1 MNIFINN
8 RYRKIYKNKNSF
20 YVLCKKEQVDITDY
34 IKKNGDIKKG
44 YAHLIQ
50 QKPKK
55 VSVSGVSGGVG
66 NTLVL
71 SSFNVYTWNGYNM
84 RRSNFDT
91 KFKELIANK
100 GVELLLTQED
110 YYQDGDNNETV
121 KAYSKNIKEF
131 KGSSRKPSRFNC
143 LSCIT
148 TTPFFYGAV
157 PRNAII
163 IKDRAFGIT
172 IANLHLEGGRFVDT
186 ELYDST
192 FQTYLEI
199 KLDLLNKL
207 LALKQTPDIILG
219 DFNSVYC
226 EDGVL
231 LEGMYR
237 AQQAYYKGRNYLAAK
252 QQGEAAEAAD
262 AGEADEEHISK
273 AVGDAFTKHIGDDY
287 GLKPLGRCPR
297 KSGKK
302 LKKCDIDLL
311 KICKKTLSSNEK
323 TLSYS
328 NIVSW
333 NNAPFAL
340 LSENGYIYVEPTN
353 IKVRG
358 EVNPTNSRGKNV
370 LDHIWVKASLYER
383 FNFNAEIYDGFGDAD
398 SDLLYGGVSD
408 HKPVILSIQM
418 KEQAAAAAAPASEAE
433 DILPLSPL
441 SPLAK
446 RTRRGSK

>member
-34 IKKNGDIKKG
+34 FKKNGDIKKG

-55 VSVSGVSGGVG
+55 VSVSGGVG

-91 KFKELIANK
+91 KFKELIADK

-148 TTPFFYGAV
+148 TSPFFYGAV

-163 IKDRAFGIT
+163 IEDRAFGIT

-192 FQTYLEI
+192 FQTHLEI

-237 AQQAYYKGRNYLAAK
+237 AQQAYYNGRNYLA
-252 QQGEAAEAAD
+252 QGSCEAAEADEAAEAA
-262 AGEADEEHISK
+262 EEHISK

-297 KSGKK
+297 SKVVKRS
-302 LKKCDIDLL
+302 
-311 KICKKTLSSNEK
+311 CKKTLSSNEK

-340 LSENGYIYVEPTN
+340 LSKNGYIYVEPTN
-353 IKVRG
+353 IKVMG

-383 FNFNAEIYDGFGDAD
+383 FDFNAEIYDGFGDAD

-408 HKPVILSIQM
+408 HKPVIMSIQM
-418 KEQAAAAAAPASEAE
+418 KEATAATASEAK
-433 DILPLSPL
+433 DISPL
-441 SPLAK
+441 SSPLLPPLAK

>member
-34 IKKNGDIKKG
+34 FKKNGDIKKG

-55 VSVSGVSGGVG
+55 VSGSGGSGVSGGVG

-91 KFKELIANK
+91 KFKELIADK

-148 TTPFFYGAV
+148 TTPSFYGAV

-231 LEGMYR
+231 LEGMYK
-237 AQQAYYKGRNYLAAK
+237 AQQAYYNGRNHSAAK
-252 QQGEAAEAAD
+252 QQGEAAQ
-262 AGEADEEHISK
+262 AGEAGEAHISK
-273 AVGDAFTKHIGDDY
+273 VVGDAFTKHIGDNY
-287 GLKPLGRCPR
+287 GFTPLGRCPR
-297 KSGKK
+297 SKVVKRS
-302 LKKCDIDLL
+302 
-311 KICKKTLSSNEK
+311 CKKTLSSNEK

-340 LSENGYIYVEPTN
+340 LSKNGYIYVEPTN

-383 FNFNAEIYDGFGDAD
+383 FSFNTEIYDGFGDAD

-408 HKPVILSIQM
+408 HKPVIMSIQM
-418 KEQAAAAAAPASEAE
+418 KEAAATATTATAPASEAE

-446 RTRRGSK
+446 RTRRGR

>member
-8 RYRKIYKNKNSF
+8 RYRKIYKNKKSF

-34 IKKNGDIKKG
+34 FKKNGDIKKG

-55 VSVSGVSGGVG
+55 VSVSGGSG

-84 RRSNFDT
+84 RRSNFVS
-91 KFKELIANK
+91 KFKELIADK

-148 TTPFFYGAV
+148 TSPFFYGAV

-163 IKDRAFGIT
+163 IEDRAFGIT

-231 LEGMYR
+231 LEGMYK
-237 AQQAYYKGRNYLAAK
+237 AQQAYYNGRNHSA
-252 QQGEAAEAAD
+252 QGSCEAA
-262 AGEADEEHISK
+262 EADEEHISK
-273 AVGDAFTKHIGDDY
+273 VVGDAFTKHIGDNYD
-287 GLKPLGRCPR
+287 LKQLGRCPR
-297 KSGKK
+297 SKVVKRS
-302 LKKCDIDLL
+302 
-311 KICKKTLSSNEK
+311 CKKTLSSNEK

-353 IKVRG
+353 ISVG
-358 EVNPTNSRGKNV
+358 DEVNPTNSRGKNV
-370 LDHIWVKASLYER
+370 LDHIWVKASMYER
-383 FNFNAEIYDGFGDAD
+383 FSFNAEIYDGFGDAD

-418 KEQAAAAAAPASEAE
+418 KDTAVTASEAK
-433 DILPLSPL
+433 DISPL
-441 SPLAK
+441 SSPLLPPLAK

>member
-8 RYRKIYKNKNSF
+8 RYRKIYNNKKSF

-34 IKKNGDIKKG
+34 FKKNGDIKKG

-50 QKPKK
+50 QKSKK
-55 VSVSGVSGGVG
+55 VVGGGG
-66 NTLVL
+66 NILVL
-71 SSFNVYTWNGYNM
+71 STFNVYTWNGYNM
-84 RRSNFDT
+84 GRSNFDT
-91 KFKELIANK
+91 KFKGLIADK

-110 YYQDGDNNETV
+110 YYQDEDNNETV

-131 KGSSRKPSRFNC
+131 KGSSRKPSRFNFN
-143 LSCIT
+143 SCIT
-148 TTPFFYGAV
+148 TTPSFYGAV

-163 IKDRAFGIT
+163 IEDRAFGIT
-172 IANLHLEGGRFVDT
+172 IANLHLEGGRFIDT

-226 EDGVL
+226 KDPDL
-231 LEGMYR
+231 LEKM
-237 AQQAYYKGRNYLAAK
+237 YLAQIVYYNSRKHSLAK
-252 QQGEAAEAAD
+252 QQGSCE
-262 AGEADEEHISK
+262 AGETGEEHISK

-297 KSGKK
+297 SKVV
-302 LKKCDIDLL
+302 
-311 KICKKTLSSNEK
+311 KISCKKTLSSNEK
-323 TLSYS
+323 TLSID

-353 IKVRG
+353 IRAG
-358 EVNPTNSRGKNV
+358 AEVNPANSRGKNV
-370 LDHIWVKASLYER
+370 IDHIWVKASLYER
-383 FNFNAEIYDGFGDAD
+383 FSFNAEIYDGFGNDD

-418 KEQAAAAAAPASEAE
+418 KEAEATAPATSSEAE
-433 DILPLSPL
+433 DISPL
-441 SPLAK
+441 LPLAK

>member
-8 RYRKIYKNKNSF
+8 RYRKIYKNKKSF
-20 YVLCKKEQVDITDY
+20 YVLCKKEQVDITDNF
-34 IKKNGDIKKG
+34 KKNGDIKKG

-55 VSVSGVSGGVG
+55 VSVSGGVG

-84 RRSNFDT
+84 RRSNFVS
-91 KFKELIANK
+91 KFKELIADK

-131 KGSSRKPSRFNC
+131 KGSSRKPTRFNC

-148 TTPFFYGAV
+148 TTPSFYGAV

-192 FQTYLEI
+192 FQTHLEI

-231 LEGMYR
+231 LEGMYK
-237 AQQAYYKGRNYLAAK
+237 AQQAYYNGRNHSAAK
-252 QQGEAAEAAD
+252 QQGSCDMCEED
-262 AGEADEEHISK
+262 EADEEHISK
-273 AVGDAFTKHIGDDY
+273 VVGDAFTKHIGDDY

-297 KSGKK
+297 SKVVKRS
-302 LKKCDIDLL
+302 
-311 KICKKTLSSNEK
+311 CKKTLSSNEK

-340 LSENGYIYVEPTN
+340 LSKNGYIYVEPTN

-383 FNFNAEIYDGFGDAD
+383 FSFNAEIYDGFGDAD

-408 HKPVILSIQM
+408 HKPVIMSIQM
-418 KEQAAAAAAPASEAE
+418 KDTTAATATVATVATAIASEAE
-433 DILPLSPL
+433 DILPL
-441 SPLAK
+441 AK
-446 RTRRGSK
+446 RTRRGR

>member
-20 YVLCKKEQVDITDY
+20 YILCKKEQIDITDY
-34 IKKNGDIKKG
+34 FKKNGDIKKG

-55 VSVSGVSGGVG
+55 VSVSGVSGGSG
-66 NTLVL
+66 NMLVL

-91 KFKELIANK
+91 KFKELIADK

-131 KGSSRKPSRFNC
+131 KGSSRKSSRFNC

-148 TTPFFYGAV
+148 TSPFFYGAV

-163 IKDRAFGIT
+163 IEDRAFGIT

-231 LEGMYR
+231 LEGMYK
-237 AQQAYYKGRNYLAAK
+237 AQQAYYNGRNHSA
-252 QQGEAAEAAD
+252 QGSCEAAEAAE
-262 AGEADEEHISK
+262 AAEADEEHISK
-273 AVGDAFTKHIGDDY
+273 VVGDAFTKHIGDNY
-287 GLKPLGRCPR
+287 GFTPLGRCPR
-297 KSGKK
+297 SKVVKRS
-302 LKKCDIDLL
+302 
-311 KICKKTLSSNEK
+311 CKKILSSNEK
-323 TLSYS
+323 TLSID

-340 LSENGYIYVEPTN
+340 LSKNGYIYVEPTN
-353 IKVRG
+353 ISVG
-358 EVNPTNSRGKNV
+358 DEVNPTNSRGKNV
-370 LDHIWVKASLYER
+370 LDHIWVKASMYER
-383 FNFNAEIYDGFGDAD
+383 FSFNAEIYDGFGDAD

-418 KEQAAAAAAPASEAE
+418 KDTAAAATATAAATAAIASEAK
-433 DILPLSPL
+433 DISPLSPL
-441 SPLAK
+441 LPLAK
-446 RTRRGSK
+446 RTRRGR

>member
-20 YVLCKKEQVDITDY
+20 YVLCKKEQVDITDNF
-34 IKKNGDIKKG
+34 KKNGDIKKG

-55 VSVSGVSGGVG
+55 VSISGGSG

-91 KFKELIANK
+91 KFKELIADK

-148 TTPFFYGAV
+148 TSPFFYGAV

-163 IKDRAFGIT
+163 IEDRAFGIT

-237 AQQAYYKGRNYLAAK
+237 AQQAYYNGRNYLA
-252 QQGEAAEAAD
+252 QGSCEAA
-262 AGEADEEHISK
+262 EADEEHISK
-273 AVGDAFTKHIGDDY
+273 AVGDAFTKHIGDNY

-353 IKVRG
+353 ISVG
-358 EVNPTNSRGKNV
+358 DEVNPTNSRGKNV
-370 LDHIWVKASLYER
+370 LDHIWVKASMYER
-383 FNFNAEIYDGFGDAD
+383 FSFNAEIYDGFGDAD

-418 KEQAAAAAAPASEAE
+418 KDKAATVATTATATAAIASEAK
-433 DILPLSPL
+433 DISPL
-441 SPLAK
+441 SSPLLPPLAK

>member
-8 RYRKIYKNKNSF
+8 RYRKIYKNKKSF

-34 IKKNGDIKKG
+34 FKKNGDIKKG

-55 VSVSGVSGGVG
+55 VSVSGGSG

-91 KFKELIANK
+91 KFKELIADK

-131 KGSSRKPSRFNC
+131 KGSSRKSSRFNC

-148 TTPFFYGAV
+148 TSPFFYGAV

-163 IKDRAFGIT
+163 IEDRAFGIT

-237 AQQAYYKGRNYLAAK
+237 AQQAYYNGRNYLAAK
-252 QQGEAAEAAD
+252 QQGEAGE

-273 AVGDAFTKHIGDDY
+273 VVGDAFTKHIGDNY
-287 GLKPLGRCPR
+287 GFTPLGRCPR
-297 KSGKK
+297 SKVVKRS
-302 LKKCDIDLL
+302 
-311 KICKKTLSSNEK
+311 CKKTLSSNEK

-340 LSENGYIYVEPTN
+340 LSKNGYIYVEPTN
-353 IKVRG
+353 IKVRD

-418 KEQAAAAAAPASEAE
+418 KDTAATATAPASEAE

-441 SPLAK
+441 LPLAK
-446 RTRRGSK
+446 RTRRGR

>member
-8 RYRKIYKNKNSF
+8 RYRKIYKNKKSF

-34 IKKNGDIKKG
+34 FKKNGDIKKG

-55 VSVSGVSGGVG
+55 VSVSGGVG

-84 RRSNFDT
+84 RRSNFVS
-91 KFKELIANK
+91 KFKELIADK

-148 TTPFFYGAV
+148 TSPFFYGAV

-163 IKDRAFGIT
+163 IEDRAFGIT

-237 AQQAYYKGRNYLAAK
+237 AQQAYYNGRNYSA
-252 QQGEAAEAAD
+252 QGSCEAA
-262 AGEADEEHISK
+262 EADEEHISK
-273 AVGDAFTKHIGDDY
+273 VVGDAFTKHIGDNY

-297 KSGKK
+297 SKVVKRS
-302 LKKCDIDLL
+302 
-311 KICKKTLSSNEK
+311 CKKTLSSNEK

-353 IKVRG
+353 ISVG
-358 EVNPTNSRGKNV
+358 DEVNPTNSRGKNV
-370 LDHIWVKASLYER
+370 LDHIWVKASMYER
-383 FNFNAEIYDGFGDAD
+383 FSFNAEIYDGFGDAD

-418 KEQAAAAAAPASEAE
+418 KDTAAAATATAAATAAIASEAK
-433 DILPLSPL
+433 DISPL
-441 SPLAK
+441 SSPLLPPLAK
-446 RTRRGSK
+446 RTRRGR

>member
-20 YVLCKKEQVDITDY
+20 YVLCKKEQVDITDNF
-34 IKKNGDIKKG
+34 KKNGDIKKG

-55 VSVSGVSGGVG
+55 VSISGGSG

-91 KFKELIANK
+91 KFKELIADK

-148 TTPFFYGAV
+148 TTPSFYGAV

-163 IKDRAFGIT
+163 IEDRAFGIT

-237 AQQAYYKGRNYLAAK
+237 AQQAYYNGRNYLAAK
-252 QQGEAAEAAD
+252 QQGSCEAAEA
-262 AGEADEEHISK
+262 GEEHISK

-297 KSGKK
+297 SKVVKRS
-302 LKKCDIDLL
+302 
-311 KICKKTLSSNEK
+311 CKKTLSSNEK
-323 TLSYS
+323 TLSID

-340 LSENGYIYVEPTN
+340 LSKNGYIYVEPTN

-370 LDHIWVKASLYER
+370 IDHIWVKASLYER
-383 FNFNAEIYDGFGDAD
+383 FSFNAEIYDGFGDAD

-418 KEQAAAAAAPASEAE
+418 KDKAAAATATTAATAAIASEAK
-433 DILPLSPL
+433 DISPL
-441 SPLAK
+441 SSPLLPPLAK

>member
-20 YVLCKKEQVDITDY
+20 YVLCKKEQIDITDY
-34 IKKNGDIKKG
+34 FKKNGDIKKG

-50 QKPKK
+50 QKSKK
-55 VSVSGVSGGVG
+55 VSGSGGSGGSG

-148 TTPFFYGAV
+148 TSPFFYGAV

-163 IKDRAFGIT
+163 IEDRAFGIT

-226 EDGVL
+226 EDGLL

-237 AQQAYYKGRNYLAAK
+237 AQQAYYNGRNYLA
-252 QQGEAAEAAD
+252 QGSCEAA
-262 AGEADEEHISK
+262 EADEEHISK
-273 AVGDAFTKHIGDDY
+273 VVGDAFTKHIGDDY
-287 GLKPLGRCPR
+287 GFTPLGRCPR
-297 KSGKK
+297 SKVVKRS
-302 LKKCDIDLL
+302 
-311 KICKKTLSSNEK
+311 CKKTLSSNEK

-353 IKVRG
+353 ISVG
-358 EVNPTNSRGKNV
+358 DEVNPTNSRGKNV

-383 FNFNAEIYDGFGDAD
+383 FSFNAEIYDGFGDAD

-408 HKPVILSIQM
+408 HKPVIMSIQM
-418 KEQAAAAAAPASEAE
+418 KDKAATASEAK
-433 DILPLSPL
+433 DISPL
-441 SPLAK
+441 SSPLLPPLAK

>member
-1 MNIFINN
+1 M
-8 RYRKIYKNKNSF
+8 
-20 YVLCKKEQVDITDY
+20 
-34 IKKNGDIKKG
+34 
-44 YAHLIQ
+44 
-50 QKPKK
+50 QKSKK

-91 KFKELIANK
+91 KFKELIADK

-131 KGSSRKPSRFNC
+131 KGSSRKHSRFNC

-148 TTPFFYGAV
+148 TTPSFYGAG

-163 IKDRAFGIT
+163 IADRAFGIT

-237 AQQAYYKGRNYLAAK
+237 AQQTYYKGRNYLA
-252 QQGEAAEAAD
+252 QGSCDMEAAEAAE
-262 AGEADEEHISK
+262 AGEAAEEHISK
-273 AVGDAFTKHIGDDY
+273 SVGDAFTKHIGDNY
-287 GLKPLGRCPR
+287 GFTQLGRCPR
-297 KSGKK
+297 SKVVKRS
-302 LKKCDIDLL
+302 
-311 KICKKTLSSNEK
+311 CKKTLSSNEK

-353 IKVRG
+353 IKVR
-358 EVNPTNSRGKNV
+358 
-370 LDHIWVKASLYER
+370 
-383 FNFNAEIYDGFGDAD
+383 
-398 SDLLYGGVSD
+398 
-408 HKPVILSIQM
+408 
-418 KEQAAAAAAPASEAE
+418 
-433 DILPLSPL
+433 
-441 SPLAK
+441 
-446 RTRRGSK
+446 

>member
-20 YVLCKKEQVDITDY
+20 YVLCKKEQIDITDY
-34 IKKNGDIKKG
+34 FKKNGDIKKG

-50 QKPKK
+50 QKSKK
-55 VSVSGVSGGVG
+55 VSGSGGSGGSG

-148 TTPFFYGAV
+148 TSPFFYGAV

-163 IKDRAFGIT
+163 IEDRAFGIT

-226 EDGVL
+226 EDGLL

-237 AQQAYYKGRNYLAAK
+237 AQQAYYNGRNYLA
-252 QQGEAAEAAD
+252 QGSCEAA
-262 AGEADEEHISK
+262 EADEEHISK
-273 AVGDAFTKHIGDDY
+273 SVGDAFTKHIGDDY
-287 GLKPLGRCPR
+287 GFTPLGRCPR
-297 KSGKK
+297 SKVVKRS
-302 LKKCDIDLL
+302 
-311 KICKKTLSSNEK
+311 CKKTLSSNEK

-353 IKVRG
+353 ISVG
-358 EVNPTNSRGKNV
+358 DEVNPTNSRGKNV

-383 FNFNAEIYDGFGDAD
+383 FSFNAEIYDGFGDAD

-408 HKPVILSIQM
+408 HKPVIMSIQM
-418 KEQAAAAAAPASEAE
+418 KDKAATASEAK
-433 DILPLSPL
+433 DISPL
-441 SPLAK
+441 SSPLLPPLAK

>member
-20 YVLCKKEQVDITDY
+20 YVLCKKEQIDITDY
-34 IKKNGDIKKG
+34 FKKNGDIKKG

-50 QKPKK
+50 QKSKK

-84 RRSNFDT
+84 RRSNFVS
-91 KFKELIANK
+91 KFKELIADK

-148 TTPFFYGAV
+148 TSPFFYGAV

-163 IKDRAFGIT
+163 IEDRAFGIT

-226 EDGVL
+226 DDPDL
-231 LEGMYR
+231 LERMYR
-237 AQQAYYKGRNYLAAK
+237 AQQTYYKGRNYLA
-252 QQGEAAEAAD
+252 QGSCDMEAAEAA
-262 AGEADEEHISK
+262 EEHISK
-273 AVGDAFTKHIGDDY
+273 SVGDAFTKHIGDNY

-297 KSGKK
+297 SKVVKRS
-302 LKKCDIDLL
+302 
-311 KICKKTLSSNEK
+311 CKKTLSSNEK

-370 LDHIWVKASLYER
+370 IDHIWVKASMYER
-383 FNFNAEIYDGFGDAD
+383 FSFNAEIYDGFGDAD

-408 HKPVILSIQM
+408 HKPVIMSIQM
-418 KEQAAAAAAPASEAE
+418 KDKAATATATATATASQAE
-433 DILPLSPL
+433 DIL
-441 SPLAK
+441 PLAK
-446 RTRRGSK
+446 RTRRGR

>member
-8 RYRKIYKNKNSF
+8 RYRKIYKNKKSF
-20 YVLCKKEQVDITDY
+20 YVLCKKEQVDITDNF
-34 IKKNGDIKKG
+34 KKNGDIKKG

-55 VSVSGVSGGVG
+55 VSVSGGVG

-84 RRSNFDT
+84 RRSNFVS
-91 KFKELIANK
+91 KFKELIADK

-131 KGSSRKPSRFNC
+131 KGSSRKPTRFNC

-148 TTPFFYGAV
+148 TTPSFYGAV

-192 FQTYLEI
+192 FQTHLEI

-231 LEGMYR
+231 LEGMYK
-237 AQQAYYKGRNYLAAK
+237 AQQAYYNGRNHSAAK
-252 QQGEAAEAAD
+252 QQG
-262 AGEADEEHISK
+262 S
-273 AVGDAFTKHIGDDY
+273 
-287 GLKPLGRCPR
+287 
-297 KSGKK
+297 
-302 LKKCDIDLL
+302 CD
-311 KICKKTLSSNEK
+311 
-323 TLSYS
+323 
-328 NIVSW
+328 
-333 NNAPFAL
+333 
-340 LSENGYIYVEPTN
+340 
-353 IKVRG
+353 
-358 EVNPTNSRGKNV
+358 
-370 LDHIWVKASLYER
+370 
-383 FNFNAEIYDGFGDAD
+383 
-398 SDLLYGGVSD
+398 
-408 HKPVILSIQM
+408 M
-418 KEQAAAAAAPASEAE
+418 
-433 DILPLSPL
+433 
-441 SPLAK
+441 
-446 RTRRGSK
+446 

>member
-34 IKKNGDIKKG
+34 FKKNGDIKKG

-55 VSVSGVSGGVG
+55 VSVSGGVG

-71 SSFNVYTWNGYNM
+71 STFNVYTWNGYNM
-84 RRSNFDT
+84 GRSNFDT
-91 KFKELIANK
+91 KFKELIADK

-148 TTPFFYGAV
+148 TTPSFYGAV

-163 IKDRAFGIT
+163 IEDRAFGIT
-172 IANLHLEGGRFVDT
+172 IANLHLEGGRIVDA

-231 LEGMYR
+231 LERMYL
-237 AQQAYYKGRNYLAAK
+237 AQIVYYNGRNHSA
-252 QQGEAAEAAD
+252 QGSCE
-262 AGEADEEHISK
+262 AGEDEEHISK

-297 KSGKK
+297 SKVVKRS
-302 LKKCDIDLL
+302 
-311 KICKKTLSSNEK
+311 CKKTLSINKK
-323 TLSYS
+323 TLSID

-340 LSENGYIYVEPTN
+340 LSKNGYIYVEPTN
-353 IKVRG
+353 IMVG
-358 EVNPTNSRGKNV
+358 DEVNPTNSRGKNV
-370 LDHIWVKASLYER
+370 IDHIWVKASLRDR
-383 FNFNAEIYDGFGDAD
+383 FSFNAEIYDGFGDAD

-418 KEQAAAAAAPASEAE
+418 KEATATAPAATATATSSEAE
-433 DILPLSPL
+433 DI

-446 RTRRGSK
+446 RTRRGR